1 MEFQTNEENK
11 YIRKAINSEM
21 CVRINTAKKS
31 QKKKFSG
38 HENELRFIAGTFQ
51 RNRCRW
57 RNGHNNISEM
67 QMNIKV
73 RLVPTTV

>member
-31 QKKKFSG
+31 QKKNLVDTK
-38 HENELRFIAGTFQ
+38 
-51 RNRCRW
+51 
-57 RNGHNNISEM
+57 
-67 QMNIKV
+67 MN
-73 RLVPTTV
+73 